1 VPSIKITQ
9 VRSPVSRQ
17 KDQGRTLKALGLRR
31 ISDSV
36 EHKAAPEIH
45 GMVAKVA
52 HLVEVE
58 EIEESK

>member
-1 VPSIKITQ
+1 VARIRITQ

-31 ISDSV
+31 IRDSV
-36 EHKAAPEIH
+36 EQKAAPEIQ
-45 GMVAKVA
+45 GMVAKVS

-58 EIEESK
+58 EVEEPK

>member
-1 VPSIKITQ
+1 M
-9 VRSPVSRQ
+9 SRQ

-36 EHKAAPEIH
+36 EHKAAPEIQ

-52 HLVEVE
+52 HLVDVE